1 MPKVKAG
8 VLGLKAV
15 LFFSFETDFGQ
26 CDKENHGWCEG
37 PPRPSLPSFDLLPGL
52 HPPVKAKDN
61 IDPG

>member
-26 CDKENHGWCEG
+26 CDKENHGWCEARRD
-37 PPRPSLPSFDLLPGL
+37 RPCQASICYRAFTLR
-52 HPPVKAKDN
+52 
-61 IDPG
+61 